1 LPAGEYRSHLRV
13 KIIDDNVEAST
24 AAANP
29 DNTKKQ
35 AQILFKANLV
45 LIIPVIVPVTA
56 LISTHTE
63 KCSTGRP
70 RSDPTDSRSRY
81 QNPRCFTRSR
91 LSTDHDFY
99 VAVERREEIH

>member
-1 LPAGEYRSHLRV
+1 VRYRVGLPAGEYRSHLWV

-56 LISTHTE
+56 LVSTHTE
-63 KCSTGRP
+63 KCSTGR
-70 RSDPTDSRSRY
+70 RTLAWD
-81 QNPRCFTRSR
+81 R
-91 LSTDHDFY
+91 LNKELIF
-99 VAVERREEIH
+99 